1 MSAFKSTLSRLLAVV
16 ALITAGLFGS
26 VANAGGIAPFT
37 AEAYSQALQSG
48 APVLLQVHAEWCP
61 TCRAQAPVVKSLAND
76 PKYANVTVL
85 VVDFDRQRDVRKQ
98 FNVSRQSTLVL
109 FAGGQEVARATG
121 ITSKSDI
128 GALLDKAL

>member
-1 MSAFKSTLSRLLAVV
+1 MSSIQSTLRRLLAVV
-16 ALITAGLFGS
+16 ALVAASLLGS
-26 VANAGGIAPFT
+26 VAHAGGIAPYT
-37 AEAYSQALQSG
+37 AEAYGQALQSG

-61 TCRAQAPVVKSLAND
+61 TCRAQAPVVKSLVND

-85 VVDFDRQRDVRKQ
+85 VVDFDRQKDVRKQ

-121 ITSKSDI
+121 ITSKGDI